1 MSIQGNV
8 NQALGI
14 GAALL
19 SQTGR
24 AQTVR
29 EQAAAKQNVKN
40 ITASLKMFEGDV
52 PTESTASPYE
62 RLAWSES
69 RASLLERGAQAHSQL
84 GNAQQF
90 KEFAIEALQ
99 AKEVAANARAQLA
112 KMNKTTQMDSIKA
125 FLNRE

>member
-29 EQAAAKQNVKN
+29 AQAAAKQNVKAAKSAVGTLKESAGKLSSWGELASFGD
-40 ITASLKMFEGDV
+40 ITAGVLDKGV
-52 PTESTASPYE
+52 
-62 RLAWSES
+62 
-69 RASLLERGAQAHSQL
+69 QAYMQL
-84 GNAQQF
+84 GNPEKTAQF
-90 KEFAIEALQ
+90 IAGATQ
-99 AKEVAANARAQLA
+99 AREIAANARAEML
-112 KMNKTTQMDSIKA
+112 KA
-125 FLNRE
+125 SKVSQKKAIGGKNGNN

>member
-29 EQAAAKQNVKN
+29 EQAAAKQDVKAAQSAIGTLHKAGSGTSWGELETYAN
-40 ITASLKMFEGDV
+40 TAADVFEKGI
-52 PTESTASPYE
+52 
-62 RLAWSES
+62 
-69 RASLLERGAQAHSQL
+69 RAYVQL
-84 GNAQQF
+84 GKPEKTAQF
-90 KEFAIEALQ
+90 VASATQ
-99 AKEVAANARAQLA
+99 AREIAANARAEML
-112 KMNKTTQMDSIKA
+112 KMSKA
-125 FLNRE
+125 SQKHKIGGKNGNN

>member
-29 EQAAAKQNVKN
+29 EQAAAKQSVKAAKSAVGTLKESADKLSSWGELASFGD
-40 ITASLKMFEGDV
+40 ITAGVLDKGV
-52 PTESTASPYE
+52 
-62 RLAWSES
+62 
-69 RASLLERGAQAHSQL
+69 QAYMRL
-84 GNAQQF
+84 GNPEKTAQF
-90 KEFAIEALQ
+90 IAGATQ
-99 AKEVAANARAQLA
+99 AREIAANARAEML
-112 KMNKTTQMDSIKA
+112 KA
-125 FLNRE
+125 SKISQKKAVGGKNGNN

>member
-29 EQAAAKQNVKN
+29 EQAAAKQNVKAAKSAVGTLKEGVGKISSWGELAN
-40 ITASLKMFEGDV
+40 FGDITAGVLDKGV
-52 PTESTASPYE
+52 
-62 RLAWSES
+62 
-69 RASLLERGAQAHSQL
+69 QAYMQL
-84 GNAQQF
+84 GNPEKTAQF
-90 KEFAIEALQ
+90 IAGATQ
-99 AKEVAANARAQLA
+99 AREIAANARAEMLKVSKISQ
-112 KMNKTTQMDSIKA
+112 KKA
-125 FLNRE
+125 VGGKNGNN

>member
-1 MSIQGNV
+1 
-8 NQALGI
+8 
-14 GAALL
+14 
-19 SQTGR
+19 
-24 AQTVR
+24 
-29 EQAAAKQNVKN
+29 
-40 ITASLKMFEGDV
+40 MFEGDV

-62 RLAWSES
+62 RLAWSEP

-112 KMNKTTQMDSIKA
+112 K
-125 FLNRE
+125 

>member
-29 EQAAAKQNVKN
+29 EQAAAKQNIKAAKSAAVTLGKSADKISSWGELAN
-40 ITASLKMFEGDV
+40 FGDLTAGVLDKGV
-52 PTESTASPYE
+52 
-62 RLAWSES
+62 
-69 RASLLERGAQAHSQL
+69 QAYMQL
-84 GNAQQF
+84 GNPEKTA
-90 KEFAIEALQ
+90 EFIAGATQ
-99 AKEVAANARAQLA
+99 AREIAANARAEML
-112 KMNKTTQMDSIKA
+112 KA
-125 FLNRE
+125 SKISQKKAVGGKNGNN

>member
-29 EQAAAKQNVKN
+29 EQAAAKQNVKVAKSALGTLKESIDKLSSWGELAN
-40 ITASLKMFEGDV
+40 ISDITAGVLDKGV
-52 PTESTASPYE
+52 
-62 RLAWSES
+62 
-69 RASLLERGAQAHSQL
+69 QAYMQL
-84 GNAQQF
+84 GNPEKTARF
-90 KEFAIEALQ
+90 ITSATQ
-99 AKEVAANARAQLA
+99 ARQIAANARAEML
-112 KMNKTTQMDSIKA
+112 KA
-125 FLNRE
+125 SKISQKKAVGGKNGNN

>member
-29 EQAAAKQNVKN
+29 EQAAAKQNIKAAKSAAVTLGKSADK
-40 ITASLKMFEGDV
+40 ISSWGELADFSDIAASVFDKGV
-52 PTESTASPYE
+52 
-62 RLAWSES
+62 
-69 RASLLERGAQAHSQL
+69 QAYMQL
-84 GNAQQF
+84 GKPKKTA
-90 KEFAIEALQ
+90 ELIAGATHARETAAI
-99 AKEVAANARAQLA
+99 ARAEML
-112 KMNKTTQMDSIKA
+112 KA
-125 FLNRE
+125 SKISQKKAVGGKNGNN

>member
-29 EQAAAKQNVKN
+29 EQAAAKQNVKAAKSAIDTLKEGTGKVSSWGELASFGD
-40 ITASLKMFEGDV
+40 ITAGVLDKGV
-52 PTESTASPYE
+52 
-62 RLAWSES
+62 
-69 RASLLERGAQAHSQL
+69 QAYLQL
-84 GNAQQF
+84 GNPQKTADF
-90 KEFAIEALQ
+90 IAGATQ
-99 AKEVAANARAQLA
+99 AREIAANARAQMLKA
-112 KMNKTTQMDSIKA
+112 NKVSQKKTMGGK
-125 FLNRE
+125 NGNN

>member
-29 EQAAAKQNVKN
+29 EQAAAKQSVKTAKSAAGTLKESADKLSSWGELAN
-40 ITASLKMFEGDV
+40 FGDITAGVLDKGV
-52 PTESTASPYE
+52 
-62 RLAWSES
+62 
-69 RASLLERGAQAHSQL
+69 QAYMQL
-84 GNAQQF
+84 GNPEKTAQF
-90 KEFAIEALQ
+90 IAGATQ
-99 AKEVAANARAQLA
+99 AREIAANARAQML
-112 KMNKTTQMDSIKA
+112 KA
-125 FLNRE
+125 SKISQKKAVGGKNGNN

>member
-29 EQAAAKQNVKN
+29 EQAAAKQNVKAAKSAVGTLKESVGKIVSWGELASFGD
-40 ITASLKMFEGDV
+40 ITAGVLDKGV
-52 PTESTASPYE
+52 
-62 RLAWSES
+62 
-69 RASLLERGAQAHSQL
+69 QAYMQL
-84 GNAQQF
+84 GNSEKTAQF
-90 KEFAIEALQ
+90 IAGATQ
-99 AKEVAANARAQLA
+99 AREIAANARAEML
-112 KMNKTTQMDSIKA
+112 KA
-125 FLNRE
+125 SKISQKKAVGGKNGNN

>member
-29 EQAAAKQNVKN
+29 EQAAAKQNVKAAKSAIDTLKEGTGKVSSWGELASFGD
-40 ITASLKMFEGDV
+40 ITAGVLDKGV
-52 PTESTASPYE
+52 
-62 RLAWSES
+62 
-69 RASLLERGAQAHSQL
+69 QAYLQL
-84 GNAQQF
+84 GNSQKTADF
-90 KEFAIEALQ
+90 IAGATQ
-99 AKEVAANARAQLA
+99 AREIAANARAQMLKA
-112 KMNKTTQMDSIKA
+112 SKVSQKKTMGGK
-125 FLNRE
+125 NGNN

>member
-29 EQAAAKQNVKN
+29 KQAAAKQSVKAAKSAVGTLKES
-40 ITASLKMFEGDV
+40 ISKISSWGELASVSDIMAGVIDKGV
-52 PTESTASPYE
+52 
-62 RLAWSES
+62 
-69 RASLLERGAQAHSQL
+69 QAYMQL
-84 GNAQQF
+84 GNPKKTAF
-90 KEFAIEALQ
+90 FIAGATQ
-99 AKEVAANARAQLA
+99 AREIAANARAEML
-112 KMNKTTQMDSIKA
+112 KA
-125 FLNRE
+125 SKISQKKAVGGKNGNN

>member
-19 SQTGR
+19 SQTVR

-29 EQAAAKQNVKN
+29 EQAAAKQNVK
-40 ITASLKMFEGDV
+40 AA
-52 PTESTASPYE
+52 ESAVGTLRECTYKLPSWGA
-62 RLAWSES
+62 LANFSDIV
-69 RASLLERGAQAHSQL
+69 AGVVDKGVQAYTQL
-84 GNAQQF
+84 GNSEKTA
-90 KEFAIEALQ
+90 EFIAGATQ
-99 AKEVAANARAQLA
+99 AREIAANARAQLA